1 MFCERSFFLESFLAN
16 LTAEFEIYSFNE
28 NGDTSNFVNNFSM
41 KTEITSNLATNI
53 VLGSTARG
61 YINGDDAS
69 AISKLNVSGLNWVFD
84 GRKMP
89 LQIMKSYFYS
99 YVNDGNNFFID
110 NIQIKGNSTTSI
122 NEVNL
127 ASNFLVQPNP
137 TSGIF
142 NVTSSNFNGK
152 INEVSI
158 VNILGKEVY
167 RSNSIDNNTNLNFDL
182 SEFSNGIYF
191 LQIKTNKGNLT
202 KKIVLTN

>member
-1 MFCERSFFLESFLAN
+1 VAAQNTAFYPT
-16 LTAEFEIYSFNE
+16 LTAQWKNVVVPNITAFA
-28 NGDTSNFVNNFSM
+28 NGTSVRIKFVF
-41 KTEITSNLATNI
+41 TS
-53 VLGSTARG
+53 G
-61 YINGDDAS
+61 
-69 AISKLNVSGLNWVFD
+69 
-84 GRKMP
+84 
-89 LQIMKSYFYS
+89 
-99 YVNDGNNFFID
+99 DGNNLFID

-158 VNILGKEVY
+158 VNLLGKEVY
-167 RSNSIDNNTNLNFDL
+167 RSNSVDNNTNLNFDL

-202 KKIVLTN
+202 KKIVLTK

>member
-1 MFCERSFFLESFLAN
+1 LFGTSLASVAAQN
-16 LTAEFEIYSFNE
+16 TAFYPTLTAQWKNA
-28 NGDTSNFVNNFSM
+28 VVP
-41 KTEITSNLATNI
+41 NI
-53 VLGSTARG
+53 VAFA
-61 YINGDDAS
+61 NGTS
-69 AISKLNVSGLNWVFD
+69 VRIKFVFTSG
-84 GRKMP
+84 
-89 LQIMKSYFYS
+89 
-99 YVNDGNNFFID
+99 DGNNFFID

-142 NVTSSNFNGK
+142 NVTSSNFNEK

-158 VNILGKEVY
+158 VNLLGKEVY

>member
-1 MFCERSFFLESFLAN
+1 LRSNVFGA
-16 LTAEFEIYSFNE
+16 
-28 NGDTSNFVNNFSM
+28 
-41 KTEITSNLATNI
+41 NLATIAAQN
-53 VLGSTARG
+53 TAFFPTQIAQWENVVIP
-61 YINGDDAS
+61 INSSFTSGT
-69 AISKLNVSGLNWVFD
+69 NVRIKFEFTSG
-84 GRKMP
+84 
-89 LQIMKSYFYS
+89 
-99 YVNDGNNFFID
+99 DGNNFFID

-142 NVTSSNFNGK
+142 NVTSSNFNEK

-158 VNILGKEVY
+158 VNLLGKEVY
-167 RSNSIDNNTNLNFDL
+167 RSNSIDNNTNLDFDL

-202 KKIVLTN
+202 KKIVLTK